1 MNTFMRWA
9 ITNRGLETYFSSLM
23 GSYVTV
29 FMLHRA
35 EPADKSFHGISE
47 ALLERCLRYAVENG
61 YDFMSVDEVV
71 DCAIQRKKVSRPTL
85 CFTLDDGYADQVS
98 RLVPVLLRYR
108 AKPTIF
114 AITDFIDGLDWP
126 WDAKLAYAV
135 KHSPLTECELEVEGT
150 STHLDL
156 STPEARIR
164 SRRFITSHVKS
175 QRSEYLSD
183 YMAAVESACQVK
195 IPVDAP
201 EDYCAAT
208 WDELRA
214 SESQG
219 LKIGSH
225 TRSHTV
231 LSALDDQ
238 RVAAELAHSKRRLS
252 EELTNPSQVFCYP
265 SGTKRDFSRS
275 HEKLVKA
282 ANYQGAVST
291 ISQTSYLR
299 AIRQNPYRV
308 ARIAFPTQFDQFVRY
323 SSWFEAL
330 RSKLPI

>member
-9 ITNRGLETYFSSLM
+9 ITNRGLESYFSSLF

-35 EPADKSFHGISE
+35 APADKSFHGISE
-47 ALLERCLRYAVENG
+47 ELLERCLRYAVENG

-71 DCAIQRKKVSRPTL
+71 DCAVQRKKVSRPTL

-108 AKPTIF
+108 TKPTIF

-135 KHSPLTECELEVEGT
+135 KHSPLTKCNLNVRGDI
-150 STHLDL
+150 THLDL

-164 SRRFITSHVKS
+164 SRRFVTSHVKS
-175 QRSEYLSD
+175 QRLEDLNDYISE
-183 YMAAVESACQVK
+183 VEAACQVS
-195 IPVDAP
+195 IPVEAP
-201 EDYCAAT
+201 EDYRPAT

-214 SESQG
+214 SENQG
-219 LKIGSH
+219 LTVGSH
-225 TRSHTV
+225 TRSHAV
-231 LSALDDQ
+231 LSSLNDQ

-252 EELTNPSQVFCYP
+252 EELTRPSQVFCYP

-291 ISQTSYLR
+291 ISQTSYLS

-308 ARIAFPTQFDQFVRY
+308 TRIGFPTQFDKFVRY